1 MEKDI
6 RILAIESSCDET
18 AASVSV
24 NGEIRS
30 NIIASQIDIHR
41 LYGGVVPE
49 IASRNHLLNIS
60 AVVERAVAESGLSLE
75 DMDCVAVTHGPGLVG
90 ALLVGVSYAKALSYS
105 LGCRFMGVNHM
116 QSHISACFLAGARP
130 PFICLVVSGG
140 HTMIVNV
147 KDYTEFELLGTTRD
161 DAAGEAFDKVARVM
175 GLEYPGGAKLDE
187 LAEKGDPFSISFPL
201 AMLGE
206 DNYDFSFS
214 GLKSAVLSHLNT
226 MKMKGEEYK
235 KEDVCAS
242 FRRCVVE
249 ILTEKT
255 VKAAVTTGAERIS
268 VCGGVACNSLL
279 RRELSRKA
287 AENGMSFYVPERV
300 YCSDNAAMVA
310 RAAYHKYLKGEFSDL
325 SLNASPSLML

>member
-1 MEKDI
+1 MKKDI
-6 RILAIESSCDET
+6 KILAIESSCDET

-24 NGEIRS
+24 DGAIKS
-30 NIIASQIDIHR
+30 SVIASQIDIHR

-60 AVVERAVAESGLSLE
+60 QVVDRAVSDSGLTLS

-116 QSHISACFLAGARP
+116 QSHISACFLAGAVP
-130 PFICLVVSGG
+130 PFTALVVSGG
-140 HTMIVNV
+140 HTMIVDV
-147 KDYTEFELLGTTRD
+147 RDHTDFEVLGTTRD

-187 LAEKGDPFSISFPL
+187 LAEAGDPYSIKFPL
-201 AMLGE
+201 AMLSE

-214 GLKSAVLSHLNT
+214 GLKSAVLSHINT
-226 MKMKGEEYK
+226 LRMKGLEFSR
-235 KEDVCAS
+235 EDICAS
-242 FRRCVVE
+242 FRHCVVE

-255 VKAAVTTGAERIS
+255 VRAALERGSGSVS

-279 RRELSRKA
+279 RRELARKA
-287 AENGMSFYVPERV
+287 SENGLEFFVPEKI

-310 RAAYHKYLKGEFSDL
+310 CAAYYKYLRGEFSDL
-325 SLNASPSLML
+325 SLNASPSLSL

>member
-18 AASVSV
+18 AASVCV

-30 NIIASQIDIHR
+30 SVIASQIDIHR

-60 AVVERAVAESGLSLE
+60 AVVDRAVEESGLGFGDL
-75 DMDCVAVTHGPGLVG
+75 DCVAVTHGPGLVG
-90 ALLVGVSYAKALSYS
+90 TLLVGVSYAKALSYS

-116 QSHISACFLAGARP
+116 QSHISACFLAGAVP

-140 HTMIVNV
+140 HTMIVSV
-147 KDYTEFELLGTTRD
+147 RDYTEFELLGTTRD

-175 GLEYPGGAKLDE
+175 GLEYPGGARLDE
-187 LAEKGDPFSISFPL
+187 LAEKGDPESISFPL

-206 DNYDFSFS
+206 DNFDFSFS

-226 MKMKGEEYK
+226 MKMKGEQYP

-255 VKAAVTTGAERIS
+255 VKAALATGAKSIS
-268 VCGGVACNSLL
+268 ACGGVACNSLL
-279 RRELSRKA
+279 RSELARKA
-287 AENGMSFYVPERV
+287 SEKGMSFFVPDRE

-310 RAAYHKYLKGEFSDL
+310 RAAYHKYLRGEFSDL